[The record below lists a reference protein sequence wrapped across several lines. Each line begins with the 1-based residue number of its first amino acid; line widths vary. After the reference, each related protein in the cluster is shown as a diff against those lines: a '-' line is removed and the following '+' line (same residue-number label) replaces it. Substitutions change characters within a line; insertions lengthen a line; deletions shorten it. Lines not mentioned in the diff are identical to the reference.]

1 MKRIAVFSFRDILR
15 WAMVPG
21 VVALAAIGNPTI
33 AQGEP
38 INSCFGEVLDYAEAS
53 QMPGDLAVLQ
63 NKCFQWQAMPV
74 HKASATTAFRVPLC
88 VKLSPN

>member
-1 MKRIAVFSFRDILR
+1 MKRIAVFSFQDILR

-38 INSCFGEVLDYAEAS
+38 INSCFGEVLD
-53 QMPGDLAVLQ
+53 
-63 NKCFQWQAMPV
+63 
-74 HKASATTAFRVPLC
+74 
-88 VKLSPN
+88 